1 MTQPYSHAALPD
13 ATPSATER
21 SVWVA
26 PVVTRIEAG
35 SAENAAG
42 PVLDDGVNMS

>member
-1 MTQPYSHAALPD
+1 MTEAHSNTALPD
-13 ATPSATER
+13 TTSSAADR
-21 SVWVA
+21 AVWVT

-42 PVLDDGVNMS
+42 PVLDDGVNQS